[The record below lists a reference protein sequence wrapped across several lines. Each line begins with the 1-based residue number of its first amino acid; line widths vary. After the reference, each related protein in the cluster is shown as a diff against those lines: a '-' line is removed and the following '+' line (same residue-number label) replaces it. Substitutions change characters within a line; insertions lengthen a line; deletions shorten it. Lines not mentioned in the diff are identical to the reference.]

1 MGDTPDRR
9 HAHGRLGQPSAN
21 KSDGESALAPGD
33 RSSRSQLL
41 ERVVIARR
49 RAPPCTMPLVIGVRG
64 PAGPPGSTG
73 PAGPQG
79 TAGAPG
85 AVGAPGPSGVRG
97 PAGPRGLPGPP
108 GAVGAQ
114 GPQGPPGSPVPSV
127 TFRADGVAAQPL
139 TAVALA
145 TVTYENEIYDLQ
157 GGAAADNYDSVTSTF
172 TAPLAGVYRFI
183 ATANGTR
190 ASDEPVVAIRF
201 VTSAAGQGTTQ
212 AQFSAYDVVGVED
225 NFGATIT
232 ADFQLAAGDTMTVE
246 ASVSLAG
253 TSFILAGAGVIGRTF
268 AGSLVG
274 TVP

>member
-1 MGDTPDRR
+1 M
-9 HAHGRLGQPSAN
+9 
-21 KSDGESALAPGD
+21 
-33 RSSRSQLL
+33 
-41 ERVVIARR
+41 
-49 RAPPCTMPLVIGVRG
+49 
-64 PAGPPGSTG
+64 
-73 PAGPQG
+73 
-79 TAGAPG
+79 
-85 AVGAPGPSGVRG
+85 
-97 PAGPRGLPGPP
+97 
-108 GAVGAQ
+108 
-114 GPQGPPGSPVPSV
+114 

-157 GGAAADNYDSVTSTF
+157 GGAAADNYDPVTSTF
-172 TAPLAGVYRFI
+172 TVPLAGVYRFI

-190 ASDEPVVAIRF
+190 ASDEPVVTIRF

-246 ASVSLAG
+246 ASVNPAG
-253 TSFILAGAGVIGRTF
+253 ANFILAGAGVIGRTF